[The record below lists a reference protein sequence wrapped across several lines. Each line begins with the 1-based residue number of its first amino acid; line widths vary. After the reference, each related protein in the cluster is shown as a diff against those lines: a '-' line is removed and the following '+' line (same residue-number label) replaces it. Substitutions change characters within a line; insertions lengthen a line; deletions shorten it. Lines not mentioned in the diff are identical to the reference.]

1 MRFAILLLAA
11 ALAACAARS
20 QLPIVRAA
28 PHSPP
33 AVEIDR
39 ALGVASDP
47 HATVDELH
55 KARQRLHSTRPPL
68 APVAPPR

>member
-1 MRFAILLLAA
+1 MRIAILLLTA

-20 QLPIVRAA
+20 QLPIVRA

-47 HATVDELH
+47 NATVDELH
-55 KARQRLHSTRPPL
+55 KARQRLHSIKPL
-68 APVAPPR
+68 APVTPR